1 MDWRIEALDPSRIDL
16 ADSTYRISTAPVGPD
31 LVASIARFGV
41 MTPPIVRRRDDDTL
55 QVVSGFRRIEAGRR
69 AQVAEIRS
77 RVLSG
82 EMAHERFVTL
92 AIGENAHQRPLNLL
106 EQSRCLMLLWSLEP
120 QPEALVRNAA
130 ELGWPAH
137 RGVLLKIKR
146 LGDLAPAIQEAIAE
160 GVLSLPMATALGEM
174 DPVEGERLARLFS
187 ELALSLGKQRELL
200 RWLEEIAA
208 RDGLSIGRLL
218 DDPPIAAIIG
228 DPEKDRNLKAQRLR
242 GHLRRRRFPSI
253 TGVES
258 RFEGLV
264 QALELP
270 PHLRLIPPPD
280 FEGET
285 FCLNC
290 RFASTE
296 ELRQCLQ
303 GLDRLCRSPLLG
315 RILAKY

>member
-1 MDWRIEALDPSRIDL
+1 MDWRIEALDPRRIDI
-16 ADSTYRISTAPVGPD
+16 ADATYRISTAPVGAD

-41 MTPPIVRRRDDDTL
+41 MTPPIVRRRDDGTL
-55 QVVSGFRRIEAGRR
+55 QVVSGFRRIEASRR
-69 AQVAEIRS
+69 AQVAEIRA

-82 EMAHERFVTL
+82 DMAHAHCVTL

-106 EQSRCLMLLWSLEP
+106 EQSRCLMLLWGLEP
-120 QPEALVRNAA
+120 QVDALVRSAA
-130 ELGWPAH
+130 ELGWPPH

-146 LGDLAPAIQEAIAE
+146 LGDLAPAIQEAVAE

-187 ELALSLGKQRELL
+187 GLALSLGKQRELL
-200 RWLEEIAA
+200 RWFEEIAA
-208 RDGLSIGRLL
+208 RDGLSIGHLL

-228 DPEKDRNLKAQRLR
+228 DPETDRNLKVQRLR

-253 TGVES
+253 SGVES
-258 RFEGLV
+258 RFERLV
-264 QALELP
+264 QALDLP

-285 FCLNC
+285 FSLNC
-290 RFASTE
+290 RFASPE

-303 GLDRLCRSPLLG
+303 GLDRLCHSPLLG